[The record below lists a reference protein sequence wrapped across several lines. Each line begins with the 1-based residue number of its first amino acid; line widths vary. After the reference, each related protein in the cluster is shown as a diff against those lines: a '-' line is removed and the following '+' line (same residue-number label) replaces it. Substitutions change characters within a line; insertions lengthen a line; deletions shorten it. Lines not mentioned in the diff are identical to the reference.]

1 MWPLCILSIA
11 TKSLGEETYLQ
22 TTQDRKIEYTS
33 VATTVKA
40 VADSGN

>member
-1 MWPLCILSIA
+1 MWPLCISNIA

-22 TTQDRKIEYTS
+22 TTQEGKIEYTG

-40 VADSGN
+40 AADSGN